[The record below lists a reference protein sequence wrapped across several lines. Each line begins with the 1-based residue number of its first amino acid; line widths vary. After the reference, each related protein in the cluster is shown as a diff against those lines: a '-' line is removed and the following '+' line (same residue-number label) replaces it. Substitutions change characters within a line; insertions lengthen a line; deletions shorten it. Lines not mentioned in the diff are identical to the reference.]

1 MNGAE
6 LAARF
11 EREFGRLPDGVW
23 QAPGRVNLIGEHTD
37 YNEGFVLPF
46 AIDKTARVAVA
57 VRPDSTARLL
67 STYGDQGLATA
78 DLDALEPGSAKG
90 WTKYPLGVVWA
101 LQQRGIAVPGLDL
114 LLDSDVP
121 LGAGLSSSHAIECA
135 VITALNELTGAGM
148 APEEMVLATQR
159 AENDFVGAPTGI
171 MDQSASLR
179 GSKGQAV
186 FLDCRDQSVRLVPF
200 NAEAAGLVML
210 VVDTK
215 VSHSHADGGYASRR
229 ASCERGAE
237 LLGVKALRDVQVGDL
252 EGATRLLDEVTY
264 RRVRHVVT
272 ENSRVLQTVELL
284 ASDGPGAIGALLDA
298 SHASMRDDFE
308 ISCPE
313 LDLAVETARANG
325 AIGARMTGGGFGGAA
340 IALTPVAMEQQV
352 RAAVERAFAEA
363 GYTAPGIFTVTPA
376 AGAMRLQSGFPRESR
391 GSPPCN
397 VHWQGPSAL
406 FSKLRRRTPG

>member
-1 MNGAE
+1 VSAAPDPLTTQAPPTAAD
-6 LAARF
+6 LATRF

-57 VRPDSTARLL
+57 VRPDSAIRLL
-67 STYGDQGLATA
+67 STYGDQGVVNA
-78 DLDALEPGSAKG
+78 DLGTIAAASAKG
-90 WTKYPLGVVWA
+90 WTKYPLGVIWA

-114 LLDSDVP
+114 LLDSNVP

-135 VITALNELTGAGM
+135 VISALNDITGAGLE
-148 APEEMVLATQR
+148 PEEMVLATQR

-179 GSKGQAV
+179 GSKGHAV
-186 FLDCRDQSVRLVPF
+186 FLDCRDQSVQLVPF
-200 NAEAAGLVML
+200 EAEQSGLVML
-210 VVDTK
+210 VIDTK

-229 ASCERGAE
+229 ASCELGAQV
-237 LLGVKALRDVQVGDL
+237 LGVKALRDVHVADL
-252 EGATRLLDEVTY
+252 EEAAGLLDEVTY

-272 ENSRVLQTVELL
+272 ENDRVLQTVELL
-284 ASDGPGAIGALLDA
+284 ASEGPGSIGALLDA

-313 LDLAVETARANG
+313 LDLAVDISRANG

-340 IALTPVAMEQQV
+340 IALTPAEVEQQV
-352 RAAVERAFAEA
+352 RAAVERAFSEA
-363 GYTAPGIFTVTPA
+363 GHKAPDIFTVTPA
-376 AGAMRLQSGFPRESR
+376 AGAMRLS
-391 GSPPCN
+391 
-397 VHWQGPSAL
+397 
-406 FSKLRRRTPG
+406 

>member
-376 AGAMRLQSGFPRESR
+376 AGAQRIL
-391 GSPPCN
+391 
-397 VHWQGPSAL
+397 
-406 FSKLRRRTPG
+406 